1 MVIVKYSTN
10 IQIAWLVFIF
20 LNRIILFILFRYFK
34 QLLAMKVIIYSII
47 LSLALFSCSK
57 SIKMLQKG
65 NYDDAIKL
73 SVAKIKKNASNTK
86 EIGVLNVAFANANEI
101 DRNYINKL
109 QKSSSD
115 NKWEE
120 ILNTFSKLIQR
131 QEIVKQL
138 PESVL
143 QEINFE
149 QADYNIEIKEAK
161 AKATE
166 FYYKEGL
173 KLLGVGDKKSAR
185 KAYDKFLMVKEYSS
199 VYKDVDAK
207 LKQALEKGTN
217 HIIIKLQNQSR
228 KQLPENYENEV
239 LAVSLSDLNMQW
251 VEFHTIYDDY
261 LYYDYSIIINL
272 TYVDISP
279 ENKTENKY
287 KESVSTPNND
297 GSDTLKAPQIIQAY
311 ITSIKMNKRSIA
323 RGKLDYFDNKTAKLI
338 KTLPVS
344 GDYSFDYE
352 YAIFTGEATAL
363 SEKSK
368 ELLKNKEKTF
378 PTDMEMILATSKSL
392 KQLVFKI
399 ITDDRVM
406 FVD

>member
-1 MVIVKYSTN
+1 
-10 IQIAWLVFIF
+10 
-20 LNRIILFILFRYFK
+20 
-34 QLLAMKVIIYSII
+34 
-47 LSLALFSCSK
+47 
-57 SIKMLQKG
+57 MLQKG

-73 SVAKIKKNASNTK
+73 SVAKIKKNAGNTK

-120 ILNTFSKLIQR
+120 ILKTFSKLIQR
-131 QEIVKQL
+131 QDIVKQL
-138 PESVL
+138 PSSVL

-149 QADYNIEIKEAK
+149 EADYNIEIKEAK

-166 FYYKEGL
+166 LYYNEGL

-185 KAYDKFLMVKEYSS
+185 KAYYKFLSVKEYSS

-228 KQLPENYENEV
+228 KQLPENYRKEI
-239 LAVSLSDLNMQW
+239 LAVSLSNLNMQW
-251 VEFHTIYDDY
+251 VEFHTQYDNY
-261 LYYDYSIIINL
+261 LYYDYSIIISL
-272 TYVDISP
+272 TYIDISP

-287 KESVSTPNND
+287 KESVITPNTN
-297 GSDTLKAPQIIQAY
+297 GSDSLFTPNILYDY
-311 ITSIKMNKRSIA
+311 ITSTKMNKRSIA
-323 RGKLDYFDNKTAKLI
+323 RGKLDYFNNKSGKLI
-338 KTLPVS
+338 KTLPIS
-344 GDYSFDYE
+344 GEYSFDYE
-352 YAIFTGEATAL
+352 YAVFTGEEAAL

-368 ELLKNKEKTF
+368 ELLNHKKKTF
-378 PTDMEMILATSKSL
+378 PTDMEMVLATSKSL
-392 KQLVFKI
+392 REIVFKI
-399 ITDDRVM
+399 ITDDREM
-406 FVD
+406 FID